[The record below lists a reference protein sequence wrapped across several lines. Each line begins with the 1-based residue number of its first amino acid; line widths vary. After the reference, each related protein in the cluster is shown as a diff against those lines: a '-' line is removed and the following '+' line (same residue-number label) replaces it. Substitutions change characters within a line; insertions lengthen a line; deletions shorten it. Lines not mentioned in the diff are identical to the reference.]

1 MLAIIL
7 LLNAAINY
15 YVIKSLTCSGVV
27 LGIGAAVCLIGKD
40 IIGIANPLGIMCGI
54 CFGVAGFFS
63 GYAKLQAKN
72 AKKQ

>member
-7 LLNAAINY
+7 LLNAALNY
-15 YVIKSLTCSGVV
+15 YAIKYSTCSGVGF
-27 LGIGAAVCLIGKD
+27 GIVVAVGLIGKD

-63 GYAKLQAKN
+63 CYAKLQAKN